1 MILYTHTYIHIYYM
15 ERERVC
21 VSVLFKEDKIMN
33 LKLSVKDIE
42 GVRRRRGGR
51 NDVNTTP
58 ITYSK

>member
-1 MILYTHTYIHIYYM
+1 M